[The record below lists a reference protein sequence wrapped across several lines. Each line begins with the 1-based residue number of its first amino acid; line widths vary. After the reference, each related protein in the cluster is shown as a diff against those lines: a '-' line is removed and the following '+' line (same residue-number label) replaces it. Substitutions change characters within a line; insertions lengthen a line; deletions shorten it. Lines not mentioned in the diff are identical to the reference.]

1 MSSLLN
7 IENLNVRFN
16 LRYQKFHAIKDVNF
30 KINSNEI
37 VGLVGESGSGK
48 SVTAMSI
55 MRLLP
60 EPKASF
66 DKNSKIIFDGEE
78 ILSANKKSLKTR
90 EVQKLA

>member
-16 LRYQKFHAIKDVNF
+16 LRYQKFHAVKDVNF

-60 EPKASF
+60 NLKQASIKTQRLF
-66 DKNSKIIFDGEE
+66 LMGRNIVCKQEKSEEQERFKN
-78 ILSANKKSLKTR
+78 
-90 EVQKLA
+90 

>member
-16 LRYQKFHAIKDVNF
+16 LRYQKFHAVKDVNF

-78 ILSANKKSLKTR
+78 ILLSLIHI
-90 EVQKLA
+90 

>member
-16 LRYQKFHAIKDVNF
+16 LRYQKFHAVKDVNL

-55 MRLLP
+55 MRYYQNL
-60 EPKASF
+60 KQASIKTQRLF
-66 DKNSKIIFDGEE
+66 LME
-78 ILSANKKSLKTR
+78 KKYCLQTKK
-90 EVQKLA
+90 V